1 MNYKTLKQGKNIEI
15 SVNSGSTPI
24 CLDSPGQYTFTV
36 NSCHEFDPETVT
48 YDTSAEKNQVTI
60 NAQKHKTAVSIE
72 AERNYGAI
80 EVEVQIEDDIFKKT
94 AQFENNQYEIQL
106 LLRPVDVATLTPKS
120 DKLVFTPEKA
130 EVQGATDCVHQGNK
144 FKAALGKVFEGRIEP
159 PLNDVQIT
167 VENLQNNQV
176 YSVKSDLKG
185 NYKFPPLDNTFEYK
199 ITAEK
204 ESYFFIGPDQ
214 SGKFVAQK
222 LAEVNVEVLDEDDR
236 SPLLVSKNYHLLNH
250 FVFEFFFCL
259 PNLGSFTVFTGRL
272 N

>member
-1 MNYKTLKQGKNIEI
+1 MNYKALKQGKNIEI
-15 SVNSGSTPI
+15 SVNSGSNPI
-24 CLDSPGQYTFTV
+24 CLDLPGQYTFTV
-36 NSCHEFDPETVT
+36 SSCHEFDPKIVT

-60 NAQKHKTAVSIE
+60 NAQKHTITLAID

-80 EVEVQIEDDIFKKT
+80 EVEVQIDDEIIMKT
-94 AQFENNQYEIQL
+94 AQFKDNQYEIQL
-106 LLRPVDVATLTPKS
+106 LLKPVDIATLIPKS
-120 DKLVFTPEKA
+120 DKLVFTPEKV

-185 NYKFPPLDNTFEYK
+185 NYKFPPLDNSFEYK

-222 LAEVNVEVLDEDDR
+222 LAEVSVEVLDEDDR
-236 SPLLVSKNYHLLNH
+236 SPLMVCNIYHFLHETFFTLQMFLNISSLLN
-250 FVFEFFFCL
+250 CQ
-259 PNLGSFTVFTGRL
+259 
-272 N
+272 